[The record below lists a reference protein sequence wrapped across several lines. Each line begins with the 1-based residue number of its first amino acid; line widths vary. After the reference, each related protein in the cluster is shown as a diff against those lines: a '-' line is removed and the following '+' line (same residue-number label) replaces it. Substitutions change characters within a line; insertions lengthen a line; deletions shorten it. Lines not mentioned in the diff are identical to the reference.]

1 MREDYEFKASLCY
14 IARFC
19 LNKRGGGGE
28 TWRGARTPKALVSL
42 PQFLHSLAHDNNV
55 SP

>member
-19 LNKRGGGGE
+19 LNKRGGGAR
-28 TWRGARTPKALVSL
+28 RGARTPKALVSL